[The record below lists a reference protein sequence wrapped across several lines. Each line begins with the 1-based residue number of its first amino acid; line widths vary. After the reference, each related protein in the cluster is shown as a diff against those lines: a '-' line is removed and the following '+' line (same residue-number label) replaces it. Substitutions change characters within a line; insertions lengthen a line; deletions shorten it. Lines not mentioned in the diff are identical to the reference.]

1 MSSLSRTL
9 KLHWRRLLNLQTVTI
24 DGVTVSTDQTA
35 IPRSV
40 RSALFKEFYED
51 HERALVRQFLKPG
64 GRVLEIGAGIGFVS
78 ILCARIAGEGNVR
91 SYEANLRL
99 EPIIRRNYALNGLK
113 PDLRMR
119 AITVDGEPIS
129 FFRNDNIVS
138 SSTLERSGFAE
149 KITVESDALEA
160 VIAEFQPT
168 AIIMDVEGAE
178 VELLSKSSLAGVRD
192 IVVEVHPHIT
202 GDDKVATMRAV
213 VEARGFSA
221 RDRSHKTIH
230 FSR

>member
-1 MSSLSRTL
+1 MSSLLRTL
-9 KLHWRRLLNLQTVTI
+9 KLHWRRLLNLQTMAI
-24 DGVTVSTDQTA
+24 DGVTVSTDPAA

-40 RSALFKEFYED
+40 RSALFKENYED

-64 GRVLEIGAGIGFVS
+64 DRVLEIGTGIGFVS
-78 ILCARIAGEGNVR
+78 ILCARIAGEGQVR
-91 SYEANLRL
+91 SYEANPRL
-99 EPIIRRNYALNGLK
+99 EPIIRGNYALNGLK

-119 AITVDGEPIS
+119 AITVTGEPIS
-129 FFRNDNIVS
+129 FFRNDNIIS
-138 SSTLERSGFAE
+138 SSTRERGGFAE

-160 VIAEFQPT
+160 VIAEFRPT
-168 AIIMDVEGAE
+168 VIIMDVEGAE
-178 VELLSKSSLAGVRD
+178 VDLLAKSTLADVRD

-202 GDDKVATMRAV
+202 GEDQVAAMRTAV
-213 VEARGFSA
+213 EQRGFSA